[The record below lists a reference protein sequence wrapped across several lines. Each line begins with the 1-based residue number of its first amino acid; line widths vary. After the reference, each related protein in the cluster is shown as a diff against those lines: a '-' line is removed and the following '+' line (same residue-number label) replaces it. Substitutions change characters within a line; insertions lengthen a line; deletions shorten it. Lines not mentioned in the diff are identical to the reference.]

1 MCNNLQ
7 NLLNKKAIPNKTQN
21 DIYTA
26 IADDMNSITEKI
38 DKNTKDITEFTKDVA
53 EIKTTV
59 NKLEQ
64 ITNKIIT
71 KLEDDKIEEKAYIY
85 ETLHVWIK
93 NKWFW
98 VVVITITMLAGTG
111 IITLLDRSTQIK
123 QVVEAVK

>member
-26 IADDMNSITEKI
+26 IADDMNSITEKV
-38 DKNTKDITEFTKDVA
+38 DKNTKDIAELTKNVE
-53 EIKTTV
+53 EIKTT
-59 NKLEQ
+59 
-64 ITNKIIT
+64 TNKILT

>member
-26 IADDMNSITEKI
+26 IADDMNSITEKV
-38 DKNTKDITEFTKDVA
+38 DKNTKDIAELTKNVE
-53 EIKTTV
+53 EIKTT
-59 NKLEQ
+59 
-64 ITNKIIT
+64 TNKILT
-71 KLEDDKIEEKAYIY
+71 KLEDDKREEKAYIY

>member
-7 NLLNKKAIPNKTQN
+7 NLLNKRVIPNKIQN

-26 IADDMNSITEKI
+26 IADDMNSITEKV
-38 DKNTKDITEFTKDVA
+38 DKNTKDVAEFTKNVA

-59 NKLEQ
+59 NKIL
-64 ITNKIIT
+64 T

>member
-26 IADDMNSITEKI
+26 IADDMNSITEKV
-38 DKNTKDITEFTKDVA
+38 DKNTNDITELTKNVA
-53 EIKTTV
+53 EIKTT
-59 NKLEQ
+59 
-64 ITNKIIT
+64 TNKILT